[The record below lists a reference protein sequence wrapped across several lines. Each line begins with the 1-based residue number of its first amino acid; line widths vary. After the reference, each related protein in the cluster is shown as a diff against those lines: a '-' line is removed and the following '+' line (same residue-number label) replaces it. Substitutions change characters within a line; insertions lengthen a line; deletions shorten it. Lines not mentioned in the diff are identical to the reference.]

1 MLRVVFDTNLFVS
14 SVLVKAGLPAQAL
27 DAWRALRFLLLTSP
41 AIMAEIAATLRYDRI
56 RLKYGLT
63 EEDVTALLDLLA
75 ADAVLIAGKTDVSGS
90 VPEDPD
96 DEMVLACAL
105 EGAADLIVSGDKHL
119 LSLGEF
125 RGIPILTV
133 RQFLDQL
140 PAG

>member
-75 ADAVLIAGKTDVSGS
+75 ADAVLIAGQTDVSGS
-90 VPEDPD
+90 LPEDPD